1 MRKAL
6 TQLSLW
12 TIALIAGL
20 GSAPVFAEAPR
31 GGETSL
37 NGELVAQNGPRNRP
51 RGKRPAGNRAVQGDR
66 VRVQVMLVHATSGEP
81 YMDPALQ
88 RWGRH
93 LRHLRYDSYRLLE
106 RRRAAL
112 LPQGSRSFEIMGDR
126 EISVSLLRKNEQNA
140 RLRVQMYRRGQKL
153 VDTTVTVNRNGTFIM
168 AGPAHKDGG
177 ILVLPITASY

>member
-6 TQLSLW
+6 TQLVVLA
-12 TIALIAGL
+12 TALLFGL
-20 GSAPVFAEAPR
+20 SSAPSHAETPR
-31 GGETSL
+31 TGETGAH
-37 NGELVAQNGPRNRP
+37 GELLAQNGPRNRP
-51 RGKRPAGNRAVQGDR
+51 RGKRPNPNRAVQGDR

-112 LPQGSRSFEIMGDR
+112 LPQGSRSFEILGDR
-126 EISVSLLRKNEQNA
+126 EVSVSLLRKNEQNA

>member
-1 MRKAL
+1 MPKAFTNLLVL
-6 TQLSLW
+6 TLSL
-12 TIALIAGL
+12 LMGL
-20 GSAPVFAEAPR
+20 GSAPVFAEAPQAV
-31 GGETSL
+31 ETSL
-37 NGELVAQNGPRNRP
+37 SGELLAQNGPRNRP
-51 RGKRPAGNRAVQGDR
+51 RGKRPNANRAVQGDR
-66 VRVQVMLVHATSGEP
+66 VRVQVMLVHATSGQP

>member
-1 MRKAL
+1 MRTAL
-6 TQLSLW
+6 RHLFVLTISLAVAWGSTPALAGAPQTGESSLS
-12 TIALIAGL
+12 
-20 GSAPVFAEAPR
+20 
-31 GGETSL
+31 
-37 NGELVAQNGPRNRP
+37 GELLAQNGPRNRP
-51 RGKRPAGNRAVQGDR
+51 RGKRPNPNRAVQGDR
-66 VRVQVMLVHATSGEP
+66 VRVQVMLVHATTGEP

-112 LPQGSRSFEIMGDR
+112 LPQGSRSFEILGDR

>member
-1 MRKAL
+1 MRRFFSRLILMTAMFL
-6 TQLSLW
+6 LGASSLP
-12 TIALIAGL
+12 TYAQTL
-20 GSAPVFAEAPR
+20 PDAEVAF
-31 GGETSL
+31 T
-37 NGELVAQNGPRNRP
+37 GELLAQNGPRNRP
-51 RGKRPAGNRAVQGDR
+51 RGKRPNPARAAQGER
-66 VRVQVMLVHATSGEP
+66 VRVQVMLVHATPGET

-93 LRHLRYDSYRLLE
+93 LRHLRYDSYELIE

-112 LPQGSRSFEIMGDR
+112 VPQGSRDFEILGDR
-126 EISVSLLRKNEQNA
+126 QISVSLLSKNERNA

-168 AGPAHKDGG
+168 AGPAHKNG

>member
-1 MRKAL
+1 MGRAIKQFAILVTAL
-6 TQLSLW
+6 VV
-12 TIALIAGL
+12 GL
-20 GSAPVFAEAPR
+20 GSAPVLAEAPS
-31 GGETSL
+31 GGESSL
-37 NGELVAQNGPRNRP
+37 SGELVAQNGPRNRP
-51 RGKRPAGNRAVQGDR
+51 RGKRPNPNRAVQGDR
-66 VRVQVMLVHATSGEP
+66 VRVQVMLVHATSGQP
-81 YMDPALQ
+81 FMDPALQ
-88 RWGRH
+88 RWSRH

-112 LPQGSRSFEIMGDR
+112 LPQGSRSFEILGDR